1 MRLNYFKLLLLLL
14 FKSSINGQILQI
26 NKVVVD
32 FQTKQPLEYV
42 NISNDIDNTI
52 SNKEGLF
59 VFVSRDKH
67 INISSVGYETI
78 NTTFEEIN
86 KQDTIFLKSNIIE
99 LEEIIVDNVSSVL
112 NEVYRN
118 GYKNYFLEPY
128 LEEFFLRGILKRDNT
143 IIRFQ
148 DVFGKV
154 ERNSLFVTQKNPQE
168 KYLVEISSLRK
179 IGISEKENNE
189 YIEFPSFKTLFRWYS
204 AVFTLPN
211 EYVFTIEK
219 INDLDYLKINFS
231 KSEENK
237 NTLTRKGYYV
247 INKKDKSIKEVN
259 YSMVGDVDKIEFNGS
274 RGLKWR
280 TIGIDLY
287 IHFKKN
293 EIENKYYIGNATL
306 KNTFETIKGDKKTI
320 YEAFYDLITI
330 RNDVKEK
337 LSSNFSVDKDIFK
350 AKFPYSE
357 QFWNTQNQLPLTNEL
372 HEFIKRVLDN
382 RNNKEF
388 EIMGNFK

>member
-99 LEEIIVDNVSSVL
+99 LEEIIVDNVSLVL

-204 AVFTLPN
+204 AVFNLPN